1 MATLDFRGTK
11 VSILSTVLERGFGTR
26 MRIWNADDADDA
38 DFLERGLGF
47 GTRMTQMTRILKIA
61 FGNFVIKGS

>member
-1 MATLDFRGTK
+1 
-11 VSILSTVLERGFGTR
+11 

-47 GTRMTQMTRILKIA
+47 GTRMTLMTRIFWNADEDLER
-61 FGNFVIKGS
+61 G